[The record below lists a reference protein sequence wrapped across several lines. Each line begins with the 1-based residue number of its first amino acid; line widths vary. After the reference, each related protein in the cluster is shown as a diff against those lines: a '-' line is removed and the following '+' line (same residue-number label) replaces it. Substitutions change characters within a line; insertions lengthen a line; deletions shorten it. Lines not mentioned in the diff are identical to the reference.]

1 MKKSIL
7 LSLLC
12 INIAVAQD
20 STAIY
25 EILNFQNDLNAKF
38 ATEDESPL
46 TSEDLESFNGL
57 DFFDIDTSLIV
68 EAKFIRTPFET
79 PFIMKTT
86 NDSEPVYV
94 KYGEASFKLKGKV
107 IILNI
112 YQNQELLSQEEYKD
126 YLFLPFTDLTNGESS
141 YTEGRF
147 IDLRIPKDDY
157 IILDFNQSYNPYCA
171 YNDRYSCPVPPSENH
186 IDLKILAGVKK
197 FKKYKDNK

>member
-112 YQNQELLSQEEYKD
+112 YQNQELLSQEEYRD

>member
-7 LSLLC
+7 IFLLC
-12 INIAVAQD
+12 VNVAVAQD

-38 ATEDESPL
+38 ASEEDSPL
-46 TSEDLESFNGL
+46 TPEDLESFSGL
-57 DFFDIDTSLIV
+57 DFFKIDTSLIV
-68 EAKFIRTPFET
+68 TAKFVRTPHET

-86 NDSEPVYV
+86 TEREPIYV
-94 KYGEASFKLKGKV
+94 KYGEAHFELKGQT

-126 YLFLPFTDLTNGESS
+126 YLFLPFTDLTNGASS
-141 YTEGRF
+141 YTGGRF
-147 IDLRIPKDDY
+147 IDLRIPEDDL
-157 IILDFNQSYNPYCA
+157 IILDFNKSYNPYCA
-171 YNDRYSCPVPPSENH
+171 YNDRYSCPVPPAENH
-186 IDLKILAGVKK
+186 INLKIVAGVKK

>member
-7 LSLLC
+7 IFLLC
-12 INIAVAQD
+12 VNVAVAQD

-38 ATEDESPL
+38 ASEEDSPL
-46 TSEDLESFNGL
+46 TPEDLESFSGL
-57 DFFDIDTSLIV
+57 DFFKIDTSLIV
-68 EAKFIRTPFET
+68 EAKFIRTPHET

-86 NDSEPVYV
+86 TEREPIYV
-94 KYGEASFKLKGKV
+94 KYGEAHFELKGQT

-126 YLFLPFTDLTNGESS
+126 YLFLPFTDLTNGASS
-141 YTEGRF
+141 YTGGRF
-147 IDLRIPKDDY
+147 IDLRIPEDDL
-157 IILDFNQSYNPYCA
+157 IILDFNKAYNPYCA
-171 YNDRYSCPVPPSENH
+171 YNDRYSCPVPPAENH
-186 IDLKILAGVKK
+186 INLKIVAGVKK

>member
-12 INIAVAQD
+12 INIVVAQD

-112 YQNQELLSQEEYKD
+112 YQNQELLSQEEYRD